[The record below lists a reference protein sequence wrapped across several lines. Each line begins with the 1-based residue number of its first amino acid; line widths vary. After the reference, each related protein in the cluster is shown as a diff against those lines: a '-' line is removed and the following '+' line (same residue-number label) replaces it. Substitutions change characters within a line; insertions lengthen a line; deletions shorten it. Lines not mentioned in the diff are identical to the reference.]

1 MSENDCKVGPKR
13 SRLLSF
19 EYTADQVSN
28 FSHSN
33 RPGDENKIRIDANFP
48 IKRSR
53 CQCLHCRQQLTVSRQ
68 PWGLIY
74 KTNPDLLTR
83 ETILCQYTG
92 FWLSECQ
99 VCWTQ
104 NSSSW
109 LALAW
114 PGQRERVRDWPWLW
128 LGPACPAH
136 SSQSLSRHRP
146 DTEIFC
152 TGIQVLGGRIFM
164 FRFNVYHPTL
174 THFRI
179 ILNDIGHG
187 RHVITQ

>member
-114 PGQRERVRDWPWLW
+114 PGQRESERLALAMTRPGLS
-128 LGPACPAH
+128 CP
-136 SSQSLSRHRP
+136 QLTISLQ
-146 DTEIFC
+146 TQ
-152 TGIQVLGGRIFM
+152 TGYRNILHWDSGSGR
-164 FRFNVYHPTL
+164 
-174 THFRI
+174 
-179 ILNDIGHG
+179 
-187 RHVITQ
+187 